1 MRSLV
6 AVCLVVCALA
16 WAAHGEECGVKCK
29 ARTERMRELR
39 DKSPSGVVSL
49 NTDGFTEL
57 LRTAPREYTAI
68 LVLNAVNPAHN
79 CQPCP

>member
-1 MRSLV
+1 
-6 AVCLVVCALA
+6 
-16 WAAHGEECGVKCK
+16 
-29 ARTERMRELR
+29 MRELR
-39 DKSPSGVVSL
+39 DKSPSGVISL